1 MKIRFINNENIIN
14 VPATQKEE
22 KAKNVECKKVQNSCS
37 SLLSNYNIA
46 FSGLFGLKKEEP
58 IFADARK
65 TSITLPMMPQKEY
78 LIEQDAVLSL
88 GGAIVDLH
96 SPEYKNK
103 IDTLQNGESFIIGRA
118 GYGGSTLLSYVSK
131 EHIKIT
137 KKKNGQIT
145 ACDLNSKNGS
155 YIRTNL
161 IFLTEQQGPKSLEA
175 GKNYIIPINSYVV
188 IGNTTLDFEK
198 IRKNIEALK
207 DGEFITIGRGQNN
220 SIVIND
226 NSVSQS
232 HLKIEKY
239 GDCMAIKDLHS
250 TNGTRLVGASPT
262 QKAEF
267 EEDYSHIYD
276 KTSLKRGVKTK
287 IPNNSQLYLGNNFT
301 IDVRNQNI
309 LKVLE
314 EKGTVKI
321 GRSPYCD
328 IVVPEFYSSVS
339 REHLVLSKVENEIVA
354 TDLNSRNATE
364 VIPANK
370 VKAFYN
376 GANNIELSQANI
388 GDCYLLSTIYS
399 LSRNNLG
406 AQILENMVQVDK
418 DGNYI
423 VTFYNRSPIV
433 VRPDELDGQTRKSD
447 KKNSV
452 SGDLGVKA
460 IERAYAKM
468 LLPFSGI
475 GPTMFLNIDNG
486 GYPSNALKD
495 LAGIDSKKHT
505 VRKTDINAL
514 FTSLIYSG
522 RDNFIITCT
531 TPNIAKYDKY
541 VDKQGRFI
549 KNHAYSIGS
558 IDINKQTV
566 EIINP
571 HNTKVSNVISWK
583 EFESLFD
590 YIYTAQSC

>member
-1 MKIRFINNENIIN
+1 MKVRFINNQNIAN
-14 VPATQKEE
+14 NPVSQKDEE
-22 KAKNVECKKVQNSCS
+22 TKKLECKKVQNSSS

-65 TSITLPMMPQKEY
+65 TSVTLPMMPQKEY
-78 LIEQDAVLSL
+78 LIENDSVLSL

-96 SPEYKNK
+96 SQEYRSK
-103 IDTLQNGESFIIGRA
+103 IDSLKSGESFVIGRA
-118 GYGGSTLLSYVSK
+118 GYGAATLPNSVSK
-131 EHIKIT
+131 EHLRIT
-137 KKKNGQIT
+137 KRKNGQIT
-145 ACDLNSKNGS
+145 ACDLNSRNGS
-155 YIRTNL
+155 YIGSNL
-161 IFLTEQQGPKSLEA
+161 IFLTEQQGQKNLEA
-175 GKNYIIPINSYVV
+175 GKNYIIPINSYVS

-198 IRKNIEALK
+198 IRSNIESLK
-207 DGEFITIGRGQNN
+207 DGEFITIGRGQHN

-226 NSVSQS
+226 SSVSNS

-250 TNGTRLVGASPT
+250 TNGTRLVGASQT

-267 EEDYSHIYD
+267 EDDYSLIND
-276 KTSLKRGVKTK
+276 KAKLRRGVKTK

-301 IDVRNQNI
+301 IDVRNKNI

-314 EKGTVKI
+314 KKGTVKI
-321 GRSPYCD
+321 GRSPSCD
-328 IVVPEFYSSVS
+328 IVVPDFYSSVS
-339 REHLVLSKVENEIVA
+339 REHLILNKVGNEIVA
-354 TDLNSRNATE
+354 TDLNSMNATE
-364 VIPANK
+364 VIPSHK

-376 GANNIELSQANI
+376 GAKEIELSQANI
-388 GDCYLLSTIYS
+388 GDCYLLSTIYA

-406 AQILENMVQVDK
+406 AQILENMVRVDE

-423 VTFYNRSPIV
+423 VTFYNRAPIV
-433 VRPDELDGQTRKSD
+433 VRPDELDGQERKSD
-447 KKNSV
+447 RKNSV

-460 IERAYAKM
+460 IERAYGKM

-475 GPTMFLNIDNG
+475 GPTMFLNIDQG

-495 LAGIDSKKHT
+495 LTGIDSKKHT
-505 VRKTDINAL
+505 VRKTDVNAL

-522 RDNFIITCT
+522 RENYIVTCT

-541 VDKQGRFI
+541 VDKQRRFI
-549 KNHAYSIGS
+549 KNHAYSIGN
-558 IDINKQTV
+558 IDTNRQTV

-571 HNTKVSNVISWK
+571 HNTKKSNVISWQ
-583 EFESLFD
+583 EFAQLFD
-590 YIYTAQSC
+590 YVYTAKSC